1 MTAGHD
7 HSLLL
12 DTEGLGAEVAGALVA
27 AQLAILPSGETATV
41 PDTQQHQPSSSSSF
55 QALNDGIM
63 DALAAVRAGGKGA
76 GVGVTLDPSAWPIVH
91 GSPGS
96 EDRTAWRQPRGDPSQ
111 RFYLF
116 SSQSVQ
122 EAEEANALYMGNLLV
137 RLLGGGNLRR
147 LVVWY

>member
-1 MTAGHD
+1 MTADHD
-7 HSLLL
+7 HSLL
-12 DTEGLGAEVAGALVA
+12 DPEGLGAEVAGALVA
-27 AQLAILPSGETATV
+27 AQLAVLPSGETETI
-41 PDTQQHQPSSSSSF
+41 PHTHQPSSF
-55 QALNDGIM
+55 QALNDGII
-63 DALAAVRAGGKGA
+63 DALAAVRASGKA

-111 RFYLF
+111 RYYLF

-137 RLLGGGNLRR
+137 RMC
-147 LVVWY
+147 VWVCVLC